1 MVRQALE
8 GVVAVVSGAVLGV
21 GLSLAVA
28 GIQDG
33 IAAVIAVLALALAAW
48 WKVPSLWL
56 VGGGLVA
63 GLLRTLVL

>member
-1 MVRQALE
+1 
-8 GVVAVVSGAVLGV
+8 VLGV

-28 GIQDG
+28 GIQDDVAG
-33 IAAVIAVLALALAAW
+33 LIAVVALTLAAW

-63 GLLRTLVL
+63 GIFRALLV